1 MENIV
6 KNVFGEKIYPDFSWS
21 FDDNKDDGTI
31 EEVPENNWEEK
42 ARTNQTFHHNNVEDS
57 EDDEAKEASKEF
69 VSPIKLPLAFDES
82 EDDIEDGR
90 AKEALKDAS
99 DDSESNEVEGDY
111 GPNGFNSK
119 MEKVLIGARRN
130 LKKIEKSVLKTD
142 KYSIYQTMKDSDYLF
157 TKLDRASVQI
167 NCSKEQYEEIE
178 SLFEKLETL
187 SDKNITMRVN
197 LDTEEERRQQMP
209 KAHLMTWDGSHC
221 SFHDFRMHML
231 HVLRYGNEQL
241 NLSSLK
247 AQIQDSKEKPKI
259 MSRIE
264 NCTTVD
270 SAFRTLE
277 KFYGN
282 IEIIQAKLK
291 SQLDHLP
298 EYPESLDDES
308 NNVETILYY
317 MTKMRK
323 FGLEGK
329 YIDGDFIHRY
339 MHKLHH
345 ERCQQV
351 ADKEISTSK
360 DFESFLHQILSTNQ
374 KILLTKT

>member
-1 MENIV
+1 
-6 KNVFGEKIYPDFSWS
+6 
-21 FDDNKDDGTI
+21 
-31 EEVPENNWEEK
+31 
-42 ARTNQTFHHNNVEDS
+42 
-57 EDDEAKEASKEF
+57 
-69 VSPIKLPLAFDES
+69 
-82 EDDIEDGR
+82 
-90 AKEALKDAS
+90 
-99 DDSESNEVEGDY
+99 
-111 GPNGFNSK
+111 
-119 MEKVLIGARRN
+119 
-130 LKKIEKSVLKTD
+130 
-142 KYSIYQTMKDSDYLF
+142 
-157 TKLDRASVQI
+157 
-167 NCSKEQYEEIE
+167 
-178 SLFEKLETL
+178 
-187 SDKNITMRVN
+187 
-197 LDTEEERRQQMP
+197 
-209 KAHLMTWDGSHC
+209 
-221 SFHDFRMHML
+221 MHIL

-264 NCTTVD
+264 NFTTVD

-298 EYPESLDDES
+298 KYPESLIDES
-308 NNVETILYY
+308 NNVETILGY
-317 MTKMRK
+317 MTKMKK
-323 FGLEGK
+323 FGLEEK
-329 YIDGDFIHRY
+329 YIDEIFIHRY

-374 KILLTKT
+374 KILLTKP

>member
-1 MENIV
+1 MESIV

-21 FDDNKDDGTI
+21 FDDKKDERTK
-31 EEVPENNWEEK
+31 EVP
-42 ARTNQTFHHNNVEDS
+42 DS
-57 EDDEAKEASKEF
+57 SWDDEARTIQTFPYNDAED
-69 VSPIKLPLAFDES
+69 FDES
-82 EDDIEDGR
+82 KEELTNDGAIEAPNID
-90 AKEALKDAS
+90 KEEKVDT
-99 DDSESNEVEGDY
+99 DESEAEVEEEYGSNEFS
-111 GPNGFNSK
+111 PK
-119 MEKVLIGARRN
+119 LEKVIEGAQRILQKIRKLLQRN
-130 LKKIEKSVLKTD
+130 D
-142 KYSIYQTMKDSDYLF
+142 KFSIQQTQKDIDYLF
-157 TKLDRASVQI
+157 NKLDRASVEMSG
-167 NCSKEQYEEIE
+167 NKEQFERI
-178 SLFEKLETL
+178 EKLFDEVGEVTE
-187 SDKNITMRVN
+187 SNIKMRIAIN
-197 LDTEEERRQQMP
+197 EEEERRQQMP

-247 AQIQDSKEKPKI
+247 SQIQDSKEKPKI
-259 MSRIE
+259 IARIE

-308 NNVETILYY
+308 NNVEKILGY
-317 MTKMRK
+317 MSKMKK
-323 FGLEGK
+323 FGLEEK
-329 YIDGDFIHRY
+329 YIDENFIHRY

-374 KILLTKT
+374 KILLTKP